1 MKSKIIIYIF
11 LFLFSA
17 SEVVSQKL
25 PPINRCRDL
34 WCGYKDRKDR
44 KALIKKANEL
54 RGYKEP
60 REPLNIRI
68 RGLINQSESSE
79 KKIQNSSLHF
89 IWNRYGIGFNKLQYQ
104 LISENNYE
112 MSHSSLDLSLTF
124 GKDWTI
130 QLGKGYVYSGNGEI
144 SFFDSNQIS
153 TKKVEGSSN
162 FGVLGIPFSFI
173 EILIGIREDNIIYKE
188 FTSKTNK
195 NKILE
200 NDFEIKGKLWI
211 FGLGISF

>member
-79 KKIQNSSLHF
+79 KKIKTLHYILF
-89 IWNRYGIGFNKLQYQ
+89 GIDMVLVLINFN
-104 LISENNYE
+104 IN
-112 MSHSSLDLSLTF
+112 
-124 GKDWTI
+124 
-130 QLGKGYVYSGNGEI
+130 
-144 SFFDSNQIS
+144 
-153 TKKVEGSSN
+153 
-162 FGVLGIPFSFI
+162 
-173 EILIGIREDNIIYKE
+173 
-188 FTSKTNK
+188 
-195 NKILE
+195 
-200 NDFEIKGKLWI
+200 
-211 FGLGISF
+211 

>member
-44 KALIKKANEL
+44 KALIKKANDL

-79 KKIQNSSLHF
+79 NNQDQQDSSL
-89 IWNRYGIGFNKLQYQ
+89 
-104 LISENNYE
+104 NNE
-112 MSHSSLDLSLTF
+112 RDDSSDNELE
-124 GKDWTI
+124 
-130 QLGKGYVYSGNGEI
+130 VP
-144 SFFDSNQIS
+144 
-153 TKKVEGSSN
+153 
-162 FGVLGIPFSFI
+162 PF
-173 EILIGIREDNIIYKE
+173 
-188 FTSKTNK
+188 
-195 NKILE
+195 
-200 NDFEIKGKLWI
+200 
-211 FGLGISF
+211 

>member
-79 KKIQNSSLHF
+79 KKNSKLF
-89 IWNRYGIGFNKLQYQ
+89 I
-104 LISENNYE
+104 
-112 MSHSSLDLSLTF
+112 TF
-124 GKDWTI
+124 
-130 QLGKGYVYSGNGEI
+130 Y
-144 SFFDSNQIS
+144 
-153 TKKVEGSSN
+153 
-162 FGVLGIPFSFI
+162 
-173 EILIGIREDNIIYKE
+173 
-188 FTSKTNK
+188 
-195 NKILE
+195 LE
-200 NDFEIKGKLWI
+200 
-211 FGLGISF
+211 